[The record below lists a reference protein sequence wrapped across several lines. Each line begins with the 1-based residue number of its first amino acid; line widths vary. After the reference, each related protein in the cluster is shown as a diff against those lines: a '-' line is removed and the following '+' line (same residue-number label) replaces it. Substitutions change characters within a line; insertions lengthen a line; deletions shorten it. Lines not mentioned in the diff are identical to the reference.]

1 MAVKPTPITGRVNT
15 TRLVEI
21 VAAETRRSIDDTH
34 EVVLT
39 TLNVIARAMASGHNV
54 VLTNFGT
61 FSPVWLKERN
71 VRNPSEG
78 GIMVRPAQWRPRV
91 KFSGA
96 TLEGVRSQ
104 DRTVDINK
112 APQYTY
118 TPRPE
123 GDSDSAA
130 G

>member
-21 VAAETRRSIDDTH
+21 VAAETCWSIDDTH
-34 EVVLT
+34 EVVLA
-39 TLNVIARAMASGHNV
+39 TLNVIARAMASGHSV

-71 VRNPSEG
+71 ARNVHAGE
-78 GIMVRPAQWRPRV
+78 MTVVPARWAPRV

-96 TLEGVRSQ
+96 TLDGVRNQ
-104 DRTVDINK
+104 DSSVVVNK

-123 GDSDSAA
+123 GENDSAA

>member
-1 MAVKPTPITGRVNT
+1 MAVKPTPITGRVST

-21 VAAETRRSIDDTH
+21 VATETRRSIDDTH

-39 TLNVIARAMASGHNV
+39 TLNVIARAMASGHSV

-61 FSPVWLKERN
+61 FSPIWMKERN
-71 VRNPSEG
+71 VRNPSAG
-78 GIMVRPAQWRPRV
+78 GVMVRPAQWAPRV

-96 TLEGVRSQ
+96 TLDGVRNQ
-104 DRTVDINK
+104 DSSVVVNK

-118 TPRPE
+118 MPRPE
-123 GDSDSAA
+123 GES
-130 G
+130 